1 MTPSP
6 HATCHTQNAW
16 VRMLPASSLVT
27 PCFAAPASNTF
38 ATLACRSF
46 AEDLQRSVFA
56 PRFRDHHQMPFKN
69 PLRRWR
75 RIELPPVDAPLLPG
89 ESRIIESAM
98 RQVLLTK
105 VTVAVPVNLGSSA
118 PDIEWCLTATHVTT
132 GLKGGWHSGVD
143 VHTPDE
149 EGCGGDTTRAV
160 GADAHADFMN
170 PMGSPFARD
179 AVQHGKVLRSVSCFA
194 AAILASIILPHS
206 QYAARARTLHVS
218 VPCCVWLMK
227 KAHRSMQL

>member
-1 MTPSP
+1 MQHVPVAPCASVVCKLRPSGSAQGIADATAQENGGMMTPSP

-27 PCFAAPASNTF
+27 PCSAAPASNTF

-105 VTVAVPVNLGSSA
+105 VHVAVPVNLGSSA
-118 PDIEWCLTATHVTT
+118 PDKDRVVPDSNTCHDRPQGLLT
-132 GLKGGWHSGVD
+132 
-143 VHTPDE
+143 
-149 EGCGGDTTRAV
+149 
-160 GADAHADFMN
+160 
-170 PMGSPFARD
+170 
-179 AVQHGKVLRSVSCFA
+179 LRG
-194 AAILASIILPHS
+194 
-206 QYAARARTLHVS
+206 
-218 VPCCVWLMK
+218 
-227 KAHRSMQL
+227 